1 MPMVEDSRW
10 WPITRV
16 VFHAILM
23 IFALLCIIPMVA
35 VVSVSFSDEIE
46 VVKKGYGL
54 VPRGPTTNA
63 YRFVL
68 RYPNQILSA
77 YRVSVIVAVLGM
89 FLSTLVMSMGAY
101 PLARPDFRYG
111 NAINFYVFFTMLFSG
126 GLVPSYIL
134 VTRYL
139 HLRNTIW
146 VQILPMMVGAWYVF
160 LLRTYMKQIPM
171 SLVESAKIDG
181 ASEYRIYLSIVVPM
195 SKPALATIALLTA
208 LSYWNS
214 WYLALLFIEKESL
227 VPLQYWLMRVM
238 TTISFL
244 TQQVTGQNAGMRDMA
259 NQGVLPTES
268 ARMAMAVLAAGPMLF
283 VFPFFQRYFVRGIK
297 IGAVKG

>member
-1 MPMVEDSRW
+1 MVEDSRW

-16 VFHAILM
+16 VFHLILM

-35 VVSVSFSDEIE
+35 VVSVSFSDEIA

-54 VPRGPTTNA
+54 LPRGATTNA

-77 YRVSVIVAVLGM
+77 YRVSVIVSVLGM
-89 FLSTLVMSMGAY
+89 FLSTLVMSMAAY
-101 PLARPDFRYG
+101 PLSRQDFRYG

-146 VQILPMMVGAWYVF
+146 VQVLPMMVGAWYVF
-160 LLRTYMKQIPM
+160 LLRTYMKQIPP
-171 SLVESAKIDG
+171 SLVESAKMDG
-181 ASEYRIYLSIVVPM
+181 ATEFRIYLSIVVPM

-208 LSYWNS
+208 LAYWNS
-214 WYLALLFIEKESL
+214 WYLALLYIEKESL

-244 TQQVTGQNAGMRDMA
+244 TQQVSGQQAGMRDMA
-259 NQGVLPTES
+259 NQSELPTES

>member
-1 MPMVEDSRW
+1 MVEDSRW
-10 WPITRV
+10 WPLTRLL
-16 VFHAILM
+16 FHAILM

-35 VVSVSFSDEIE
+35 IVSISFSDEVE

-54 VPRGPTTNA
+54 LPRGATTNA

-77 YRVSVIVAVLGM
+77 YRVSVTVAVLGM
-89 FLSTLVMSMGAY
+89 VLSTVVMSMGAY
-101 PLARPDFRYG
+101 PLSRPDFRYG
-111 NAINFYVFFTMLFSG
+111 NGINFYIFFTMLFSG

-181 ASEYRIYLSIVVPM
+181 ASEFRIYLAIIVPM
-195 SKPALATIALLTA
+195 SKPAMATIALLTA

-244 TQQVTGQNAGMRDMA
+244 NEQVSGQQAGMRDMA

-268 ARMAMAVLAAGPMLF
+268 ARMVMAVLAAGPMLF